1 VISPLLKKA
10 ALTGLWEHLTQR
22 DAIGAY
28 VKEYNAERRRL
39 AKANDSERVRL
50 ERRRGEVDR
59 DLERAARRHP
69 PGQRAGT
76 DALEAEQNE
85 IKRELAAMTDESKVI
100 VLHPATVDRY
110 LAEVERLSDVMAE
123 NADGRSDELIAIVRR
138 LMSTVTVHANP
149 GRGSVTI
156 EFKDH

>member
-1 VISPLLKKA
+1 
-10 ALTGLWEHLTQR
+10 LTGLWEHLTQR
-22 DAIGAY
+22 DAIGTY

-59 DLERAARRHP
+59 DLQRAARCHP

-85 IKRELAAMTDESKVI
+85 IKRKLAAMKDESKVI
-100 VLHPATVDRY
+100 VLHPAAVDRY
-110 LAEVERLSDVMAE
+110 LDDAERLNDVMAE
-123 NADGRSDELIAIVRR
+123 NADGRTDELIAVVRR
-138 LMSTVTVHANP
+138 PISTVTVHAKP
-149 GRGSVTI
+149 GRGSVTLSELVGRLPRVCSPI
-156 EFKDH
+156 V